1 MHIWNC
7 LVHNKWY
14 YGTEI
19 VRSRGSG
26 NYLTAAFAL
35 DYSLLP
41 LPTLGGWRWVDTQSM
56 ESRTQTQGAG
66 EKGHCRLLWILLQA
80 PLKHSIHSPLL
91 SKMHGLIFVIVITW
105 VYVYSHILQNIL
117 LCPQNVTH
125 MYVFRATHVILNKQT
140 LRYSLEKTISCILS
154 ICLQFF
160 VYSWS
165 ITAFSL
171 FT

>member
-80 PLKHSIHSPLL
+80 PLKHSIHTPLVLRKHTFSTAVSNRLAL
-91 SKMHGLIFVIVITW
+91 SA
-105 VYVYSHILQNIL
+105 S
-117 LCPQNVTH
+117 
-125 MYVFRATHVILNKQT
+125 VILN
-140 LRYSLEKTISCILS
+140 LSGSLPLGPPEGDA
-154 ICLQFF
+154 F
-160 VYSWS
+160 VAVQCRSGYHSPAYTWE
-165 ITAFSL
+165 ITSSKNVRSY
-171 FT
+171 TQKPQ